1 MDLNEFDR
9 YIKSVLDMD
18 STAGIDLSINGIQ
31 VERKNRTIKKVAF
44 AVDACME
51 VFEQAEQK
59 GADLVFVHH
68 GIFWGKPVPVTGGM
82 YRRIS
87 YLMEKD
93 IALYAAH
100 LPLDIHPELG
110 NNAGLALASGLKNL
124 VPFGVYKGIAIG
136 VRGEFDVPQSIES
149 IIDSIGLTS
158 SECLGV
164 LPFGKKQIITAG
176 VIAGGGTREVE
187 QALSEGLD
195 LYITGDVAHEVYHLC
210 LEGGINMISCGHY
223 NTETFGPKLMMKKV
237 QRDTSL
243 ECFFINAPT
252 GL

>member
-18 STAGIDLSINGIQ
+18 STAGIDPSINGIQ
-31 VERKNRTIKKVAF
+31 VERKNTIIKKVAF

-51 VFEQAEQK
+51 VFEQADQQ

-82 YRRIS
+82 YKRIS
-87 YLMEKD
+87 YLVEKD

-110 NNAGLALASGLKNL
+110 NNAGLALAAGLKNL
-124 VPFGVYKGIAIG
+124 IPFGVYKGTAIG
-136 VRGEFDVPQSIES
+136 VKGEFEAPRSIES

-158 SECLGV
+158 AECLGV
-164 LPFGKKQIITAG
+164 LPFGKKQIRTAG
-176 VIAGGGTREVE
+176 VIAGGGTHEVE

-223 NTETFGPKLMMKKV
+223 NTETFGPRLMMERV
-237 QRDTSL
+237 QRDTPL
-243 ECFFINAPT
+243 ECFFVHAPT